1 MSLDST
7 REGITGDV
15 QEKHSLLRMSWEC
28 LQLFLLGIL
37 VVVVVAVILVP
48 KAIGAVPLTILSGS
62 MEPSVN
68 PGDIVVVQPVDSPS
82 DIGIGDVITF
92 QPKSDDPSLVT
103 HRVTTTTAGA
113 DADNTFY
120 VTRGDANGA
129 DDDPIRYAQ
138 VKGKVVYSVPFVGWI
153 TPSGYGKVIIPAALS
168 SIAVLWVVQV
178 IASRSQNRKSR

>member
-7 REGITGDV
+7 REGATGDA
-15 QEKHSLLRMSWEC
+15 QEKHSLLRMSWKC
-28 LQLFLLGIL
+28 LQWFLLGIL
-37 VVVVVAVILVP
+37 AVVVAAVILVP

-92 QPKSDDPSLVT
+92 QPDSDDPSLVT
-103 HRVTTTTAGA
+103 HRVITTTAGA

-120 VTRGDANGA
+120 VTRGDANGT